1 MWESFSS
8 PEICRLALA
17 IGAFVAVKYKD
28 KYGVIP
34 GGIIVPGFIITLF
47 FISPIWCLTVIALAF
62 LVYGIYQQF
71 LAKTGY
77 KRRTPMY
84 LLATISLAIAN
95 LVALIY
101 IQIGWLSPSLDSLS
115 GTLLPAVIAFT
126 FTKQK
131 MVKVVKGI
139 VITTLITAIIV
150 GVIYGIGSTY
160 FHFDFDLLRPI
171 YAGKETLQ
179 IKYPLVQFYVSLAVG
194 YFIYRWQDVRS
205 GGYMIAPV
213 AVALLTQPISAVAFL
228 LGCFT
233 VYWLT
238 KIICQFTFLIGL
250 KRYALV
256 LVISTVF
263 VWLIEL
269 VFAYL
274 DSTILPFQGSNIFV
288 IIAMMSYVNDYILYT
303 DKKIGTCLA
312 ISIMTAFTVA
322 LLSNLAALIFV

>member
-1 MWESFSS
+1 VLETFSS
-8 PEICRLALA
+8 PEICRLALT
-17 IGAFVAVKYKD
+17 IGAFVAIKYKD

-47 FISPIWCLTVIALAF
+47 LMSPGWCLTVIALAF
-62 LVYGIYQQF
+62 LVYWVYQKF

-84 LLATISLAIAN
+84 LLATLSLAITNILA
-95 LVALIY
+95 LVY
-101 IQIGWLSPSLDSLS
+101 IQLGWLSPSLDNLS

-139 VITTLITAIIV
+139 VVTTLITAVIV
-150 GVIYGIGSTY
+150 GAIYGIGSTY
-160 FHFDFDLLRPI
+160 FHLDFDLLRPI
-171 YAGKETLQ
+171 YAGKEILH
-179 IKYPLVQFYVSLAVG
+179 IKYPLFQFYVSLAVG
-194 YFIYRWQDVRS
+194 YLVYRTWDVRS

-213 AVALLTQPISAVAFL
+213 AVALMTQPLSAVAFL

-256 LVISTVF
+256 MVLSTILVWS
-263 VWLIEL
+263 IEL
-269 VFAYL
+269 IFAYV

-288 IIAMMSYVNDYILYT
+288 IIAMMSYVNDYILYVN
-303 DKKIGTCLA
+303 KKIISCLS
-312 ISIMTAFTVA
+312 IS
-322 LLSNLAALIFV
+322 LLAAFVVNLISNFATLIFI